1 MNDKEESRAKA
12 PVSRGDLLHMTA
24 EVVSAYVGNNN
35 VTKADISGVIGSVFG
50 KFSSLNQDP
59 PKTPS
64 RPLRAARATTLSIR
78 DSVQPDYLVCL
89 EDGRKLKML
98 KRHLRTAYGMT
109 PEQYRA
115 KWGLSPDYPMVA
127 PNYAA
132 QRSKFA
138 KKIGLGKTTGRGGR
152 G

>member
-1 MNDKEESRAKA
+1 MADTKTGTAGKNA
-12 PVSRGDLLHMTA
+12 SRGDLLQMTA
-24 EVVSAYVGNNN
+24 EVVSAYVGNNA
-35 VTKADISGVIGSVFG
+35 VEKADISGVIGEVYG
-50 KFSSLNQDP
+50 KFSSLSQDP

-64 RPLRAARATTLSIR
+64 RPLRSKPSVSVK
-78 DSVQPDYLVCL
+78 DSVQPDYIVCL

-115 KWGLSPDYPMVA
+115 KWGLPPEYPMVA

-138 KKIGLGKTTGRGGR
+138 KQIGLGKTTGRGGR